1 MMNHYG
7 PNTCTMTFQAIFL
20 VEEGASPQEVDRVNE
35 DFGMPMGPFKVRDLS
50 GNSSPYCVSKM
61 FMGFLLIGICIYI
74 LCIYLQISEFFIL
87 KKKMKKLKKKKH
99 EFFWL
104 MFAIKILNMKEN

>member
-1 MMNHYG
+1 
-7 PNTCTMTFQAIFL
+7 
-20 VEEGASPQEVDRVNE
+20 
-35 DFGMPMGPFKVRDLS
+35 MPMGPFKVRDLS

-87 KKKMKKLKKKKH
+87 KKKNEKEMCAFSYQIIDYVSTRLVYGKNLALH

-104 MFAIKILNMKEN
+104 MFAKKFLNMKEN